1 MSLLDITQYMFSIK
15 DFEMWTILTMQNLT
29 NKVYSFIQ
37 NENIFFSIIFKPDV
51 FYIKEFSVSIQNC
64 RGIILENSV
73 KNSSFI
79 PLLDQY
85 ILLIHSEIKIGL
97 FILC

>member
-15 DFEMWTILTMQNLT
+15 DYEIWTILTMQNLT

-37 NENIFFSIIFKPDV
+37 NENIFFSIIFKPDI

-64 RGIILENSV
+64 RGIILENRV
-73 KNSSFI
+73 NNSSFI
-79 PLLDQY
+79 PISDQY
-85 ILLIHSEIKIGL
+85 ILPIHPEVKIDL